1 MKVVN
6 KNTRTKTKSNETYN
20 AANDGSGSH
29 QQRCKEDKD
38 HRCWGHLAQI
48 PEFKLHCNDGEP
60 NSVQLNVTIDSHV
73 LSSAVAPVSKLI
85 REIVNVRR
93 RGYQI
98 YEMYL
103 AKVLGCHLVFFFGHN
118 PPSPTTS

>member
-6 KNTRTKTKSNETYN
+6 KNTQTKTKSNDTYN

-60 NSVQLNVTIDSHV
+60 NSVQQNVT
-73 LSSAVAPVSKLI
+73 
-85 REIVNVRR
+85 
-93 RGYQI
+93 QI
-98 YEMYL
+98 
-103 AKVLGCHLVFFFGHN
+103 
-118 PPSPTTS
+118 PTC